1 MNKPSFLWPILSFA
15 ALIAIW
21 QVAALIAASPTLPG
35 PSETFH
41 AMREE
46 IEFGYF
52 SHLLATLARVAAAF
66 LIAMAVGSAIGVWL
80 GMNAAADRFFG
91 GWVIL
96 FLNLPALV
104 TIILCYVWFGLTE
117 AAAVTAVAVNKIPN
131 VAATV
136 REGAKALST
145 DLAEMAQVYRLSWS
159 AKMRHVVL
167 PQLAPFFAAAARNG
181 LALVWKIVLVV
192 ELLGRPNGVGFK
204 IHEHFQLFNVAAILA
219 YAIGFIIV
227 VQIIEWTIL
236 QPWERAANRWRR

>member
-1 MNKPSFLWPILSFA
+1 MNKPAYFWPILSFA

-66 LIAMAVGSAIGVWL
+66 LIAMAIGSAIGVWL

-117 AAAVTAVAVNKIPN
+117 AAAVTAVAVNKIRMSPQQC
-131 VAATV
+131 
-136 REGAKALST
+136 AKGR
-145 DLAEMAQVYRLSWS
+145 RLCPPIW
-159 AKMRHVVL
+159 
-167 PQLAPFFAAAARNG
+167 Q
-181 LALVWKIVLVV
+181 
-192 ELLGRPNGVGFK
+192 
-204 IHEHFQLFNVAAILA
+204 
-219 YAIGFIIV
+219 
-227 VQIIEWTIL
+227 
-236 QPWERAANRWRR
+236 RWRRSIASAGLQRCAMLFCRNSPRSSQPPPAMASRWSGKSFWWLSCWVGRTALASRSTNISSCSMSLRFSPTP